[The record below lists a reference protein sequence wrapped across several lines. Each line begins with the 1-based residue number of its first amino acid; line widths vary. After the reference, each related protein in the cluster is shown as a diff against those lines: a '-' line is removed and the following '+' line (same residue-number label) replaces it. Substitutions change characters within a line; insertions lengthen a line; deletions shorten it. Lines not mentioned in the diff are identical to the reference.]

1 MISSMLLPLLL
12 TALSL
17 GAPSPSAE
25 PPVPMTTAAPASLLG
40 GEVMPVGNAQLLGW
54 AGWPGVGLRYAQGYG
69 DADAGAD
76 LRADY
81 TTGEMEAAGFLRLPL
96 WPAGRGGFA
105 FRVRAGLYAG
115 FGATWGRYAHR
126 TDTGILFSPGLAW
139 STSAATGTF
148 ALGLDLE
155 SATTFHRGGGL
166 WLAPTL
172 SASVEVPLVG
182 GVTAGARFGL
192 ARRWDWGGAP
202 GALRSPDDAAEL
214 VALIGYRIF

>member
-1 MISSMLLPLLL
+1 MLPLLL
-12 TALSL
+12 AAAVAA
-17 GAPSPSAE
+17 APEAAAPDAAE
-25 PPVPMTTAAPASLLG
+25 PPVPMVTSAPASLLG

-54 AGWPGVGLRYAQGYG
+54 AGWPGLGLRYAQGYG

-148 ALGLDLE
+148 AVGLDLE

-202 GALRSPDDAAEL
+202 GALRSPDDVAEL